1 LGNKHSKSDLD
12 RARDELMSHV
22 VRCDVLKA
30 GMDDRVEW
38 LNDTMDFMAERY
50 PGLGE
55 LQLAQLEMIGKQFLR
70 PAIPH
75 GAGKNAVT
83 LDRTAARAAE
93 AEAAEAVE
101 GAEAE
106 VAEPETTEIVDAA
119 DTPAVAEVA

>member
-1 LGNKHSKSDLD
+1 MGNKHSKSDLD

-70 PAIPH
+70 PPIPH

-93 AEAAEAVE
+93 AEASEAAEAD
-101 GAEAE
+101 
-106 VAEPETTEIVDAA
+106 VAEPESTEIVDAA

>member
-22 VRCDVLKA
+22 MRCDVLKA

-93 AEAAEAVE
+93 AEAADAE
-101 GAEAE
+101 EAE

-119 DTPAVAEVA
+119 DTPAVVAEVA

>member
-30 GMDDRVEW
+30 GPDDRVEW

-93 AEAAEAVE
+93 AEAADA
-101 GAEAE
+101 AEAE
-106 VAEPETTEIVDAA
+106 VAEPETTEIVDAV
-119 DTPAVAEVA
+119 DTPAVVAEVA